1 MPYEN
6 QKNGLVATDVSAKGA
21 VMIAAGSPVRGRIR
35 RLEHYT
41 EPFPYL
47 VLALGELKGIW
58 YRFYANLVDTD
69 PLPGLNK
76 TLSILN
82 TTERIGLEVN
92 RTSENL
98 SLPNLPGVVA
108 FFLKGR
114 MLDLPR
120 GFRTVWKTRPLTP

>member
-1 MPYEN
+1 
-6 QKNGLVATDVSAKGA
+6 
-21 VMIAAGSPVRGRIR
+21 MIAAGSAVRGRIR
-35 RLEHYT
+35 LQ
-41 EPFPYL
+41 
-47 VLALGELKGIW
+47 GIRH
-58 YRFYANLVDTD
+58 RFYANLVGTD

-92 RTSENL
+92 RTSEDL
-98 SLPNLPGVVA
+98 SLPNLPGVAA

-120 GFRTVWKTRPLTP
+120 GFRTVWKTLPLTP